1 MLLQGYIGLPS
12 GDTKFSFQRS
22 GSSRDLVLWLHGE
35 VNTSC
40 ELGYFD
46 PLLEASLL
54 SFSQSDD
61 RLAVDMQPE

>member
-1 MLLQGYIGLPS
+1 MLLPGYIGLPS

-22 GSSRDLVLWLHGE
+22 GSSHDLVLWLHGE
-35 VNTSC
+35 VNTSY

-54 SFSQSDD
+54 GFSQSGDC
-61 RLAVDMQPE
+61 LAIEMQPE

>member
-1 MLLQGYIGLPS
+1 MLLPGYIGLPS

-22 GSSRDLVLWLHGE
+22 GSSHDLVLWLRGE

-54 SFSQSDD
+54 GFSQSGD
-61 RLAVDMQPE
+61 RLAVDMQPG